1 MSSLRPREGG
11 SSETPPPYNPPP
23 RKQVLPIWIPAAL
36 IALVIGVAVVA
47 YAQYSAKST
56 LEQRVAELEAKLQ
69 ENVTKLET
77 STTALASDIEVVTK
91 KVGVTDKE
99 LASARSL
106 AERLRVEHE
115 KALEQQRQLAS
126 TVATKADSAEVAAN
140 VAAAR
145 ADADAKVAEVQKN
158 SDTKITSVSGEVKT
172 VATNLETTRQD
183 LAASKRDLIDVKTTL
198 SDQIAKNASEL
209 NTLRQKGERDY
220 FDIDLKKLKKN
231 EMQRVGDIRLEL
243 READTKKQKY
253 NIIIQVDDKRLE
265 KKDKLINEPI
275 QFLVGNEQLR
285 YEIVV
290 NKVEKDRVIGY
301 LSTPKNKVLAAERP
315 VLR

>member
-11 SSETPPPYNPPP
+11 SSEPPPPYTPA
-23 RKQVLPIWIPAAL
+23 RKQVLPLWIPIAL
-36 IALVIGVAVVA
+36 IALVVGIAGVA
-47 YAQYSAKST
+47 YSQYSAKSS
-56 LEQRVAELEAKLQ
+56 LEQRVAELEARLQ
-69 ENVTKLET
+69 EDVQKLDVKA
-77 STTALASDIEVVTK
+77 TAIASDVEVVTK
-91 KVGVTDKE
+91 RVGVTDKE
-99 LASARSL
+99 LANARAL
-106 AERLRVEHE
+106 AERLRSEQE
-115 KALEQQRQLAS
+115 KSLEAQRQLAS

-145 ADADAKVAEVQKN
+145 ADAIAKVVEVQKD

-198 SDQIAKNASEL
+198 SDQIAKNSSEL
-209 NTLRQKGERDY
+209 ATLRQKGERDY
-220 FDIDLKKLKKN
+220 FDIDLKKAKKN

-265 KKDKLINEPI
+265 KKDKPINEPI
-275 QFLVGNEQLR
+275 QFLVGAEQLR

-290 NKVEKDRVIGY
+290 NKVDKDRIIGY

>member
-11 SSETPPPYNPPP
+11 GSENPPPYNPPP
-23 RKQVLPIWIPAAL
+23 RKQVLPLWIPAAL
-36 IALVIGVAVVA
+36 VALVIGIAVVA

-56 LEQRVAELEAKLQ
+56 LEQRVTELEAKLQ

-91 KVGVTDKE
+91 RVGVTDKE
-99 LASARSL
+99 LSSARAF
-106 AERLRVEHE
+106 AERLRSEQE
-115 KALEQQRQLAS
+115 KSLEAQRQLAT
-126 TVATKADSAEVAAN
+126 TVATKADSTEVAAN

-301 LSTPKNKVLAAERP
+301 LSAPKNKVLAAERP